1 MTEIGRLRSA
11 VWSSETLFKGMGSVS
26 EQPDGLLVKT
36 EEDEALLNEYHV
48 PLMILSQIFS
58 CIFSMAIASLLE
70 NYLPFAPS
78 KAPPATLTQ
87 KPRATKALQQ
97 KLQELESPGLDE
109 QGLSE
114 SQVEGDQG
122 LAASASVGDEN
133 DQIDDGELSM
143 SLQALAPRST

>member
-1 MTEIGRLRSA
+1 MTENGRLRNA
-11 VWSSETLFKGMGSVS
+11 VWSSETLLKGMGSVS

-36 EEDEALLNEYHV
+36 EEDEALVNEYHV

-58 CIFSMAIASLLE
+58 CIFSIASLLE

-97 KLQELESPGLDE
+97 KLQELESSGLDE

-122 LAASASVGDEN
+122 LAASPSVGDEN

-143 SLQALAPRST
+143 SLHALAPRST